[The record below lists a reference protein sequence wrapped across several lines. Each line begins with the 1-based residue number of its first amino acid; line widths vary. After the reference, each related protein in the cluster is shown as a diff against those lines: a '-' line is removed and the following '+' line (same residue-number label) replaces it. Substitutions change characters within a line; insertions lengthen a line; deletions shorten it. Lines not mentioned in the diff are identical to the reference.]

1 MTSRSTEQDYRARVA
16 RVVAAIVA
24 DPLAEHRLE
33 ELAAIAHFSPF
44 HFHRVYASVV
54 GETVSSTVRRVR
66 LARAASL
73 LAQGDESVTQVG
85 QSVGYDSPQAFSR
98 AFGQFAGQ
106 SPRAF
111 QQRLQSLENDGESS
125 PMEVGETGAPR
136 VRIVELLAREML
148 ALRHV
153 GPAATI
159 PHTWRL
165 MEQRFGERPM
175 SDWLGLSVGEP
186 DEAEGF
192 AYYVGVTA
200 REGDFHDPALE
211 LLRIPAGSWA
221 LYELAGPYTR
231 ISTAFDAVYSR
242 WMPGSG
248 YEPDQRLALERYL
261 NSPRDTAPADLRTE
275 LLIPIRPSSRP

>member
-1 MTSRSTEQDYRARVA
+1 MQSRSTEQTYRSRVA

-33 ELAAIAHFSPF
+33 DLAALAHFSPF

-54 GETVSSTVRRVR
+54 GETVSATIRRVR
-66 LARAASL
+66 LARAACL
-73 LAQGDESVTQVG
+73 LAQGDESITQIG
-85 QSVGYDSPQAFSR
+85 QAVGYDSPQAFSR

-111 QQRLQSLENDGESS
+111 QKRLRPPQDAGEAASS
-125 PMEVGETGAPR
+125 EEADAGVPR
-136 VRIVELLAREML
+136 VRVVELPARQVL

-159 PHTWRL
+159 PHTWRR
-165 MEQRFGERPM
+165 MEQLIGERPM

-186 DEAEGF
+186 SEAEGF
-192 AYYVGVTA
+192 AYYVGVA
-200 REGDFHDPALE
+200 PREGDVDNEGLE
-211 LLRIPAGSWA
+211 LLQVAAGTWG

-231 ISTAFDAVYSR
+231 INTAFDAVYSR

-248 YEPDQRLALERYL
+248 YEPDERLALERYL

-275 LLIPIRPSSRP
+275 LLIPIRTSNRA

>member
-1 MTSRSTEQDYRARVA
+1 MPSRSTEQDYRARVA

-24 DPLAEHRLE
+24 DPLAEHRLDD
-33 ELAAIAHFSPF
+33 LAAIAHFSPF

-54 GETVSSTVRRVR
+54 GETVSATIRRVR

-73 LAQGDESVTQVG
+73 LAQGDDSITQVG
-85 QSVGYDSPQAFSR
+85 QAVGYDSPQAFSR

-111 QQRLQSLENDGESS
+111 QQRLHSAEGGEPARS
-125 PMEVGETGAPR
+125 GAADAGAPR
-136 VRIVELLAREML
+136 VQVVELPAREVL

-153 GPAATI
+153 GPVATI
-159 PHTWRL
+159 PHTWRR

-186 DEAEGF
+186 DEADGF
-192 AYYVGVTA
+192 GYYVGVTP
-200 REGDFHDPALE
+200 REGDVPDPAFEILA
-211 LLRIPAGSWA
+211 IPAGSWA

-231 ISTAFDAVYSR
+231 INTAFDAVYSR

-275 LLIPIRPSSRP
+275 LLIPVRPSNRP

>member
-1 MTSRSTEQDYRARVA
+1 MPSRSTEQDYRARVA

-33 ELAAIAHFSPF
+33 DLAALAHFSPF
-44 HFHRVYASVV
+44 HFHRVYTSVV
-54 GETVSSTVRRVR
+54 GESVSATIRRVR

-73 LAQGDESVTQVG
+73 LAQGDESITQIG
-85 QSVGYDSPQAFSR
+85 QAVGYESPQAFSR

-111 QQRLQSLENDGESS
+111 QQRLQGSPDDGEPSS
-125 PMEVGETGAPR
+125 GHEGAPGAPR
-136 VRIVELLAREML
+136 VRVVELPARQVL

-153 GPAATI
+153 GPVATI
-159 PHTWRL
+159 PHTWRR

-192 AYYVGVTA
+192 AYYVGLTP
-200 REGDFHDPALE
+200 REGDVPDATLE
-211 LLRIPAGSWA
+211 ILQVPAGTWA

-231 ISTAFDAVYSR
+231 INTAFEAIYSR

-261 NSPRDTAPADLRTE
+261 NSPRDAAPADLLTE
-275 LLIPIRPSSRP
+275 LLIPIRPTA